1 MKKKIKISI
10 IVPVYNVEKYL
21 NRCLDSLVNQ
31 TFKDIEIIIVNDG
44 SPDNSQ
50 QIIDEYKNKYPKL
63 IKAFVKENGGVS
75 SAKNFGL
82 RHASGEYVLFIDS
95 DDYVNINMIEKMY
108 DVAYKENSDMVIC
121 NVYDVFEKNNK
132 IVRYSNNFIGN
143 TNIYENKKIIFN
155 RPANWNKLIKK
166 SLFNYFEFELDKWY
180 EDMRVSIKLYL
191 LCKKITFI
199 DEPLY
204 YYVTHENSIMNNKNI
219 SKNYQIID
227 AFDDII
233 NYYKENNLYDE
244 FKEEINFLAI
254 DHIFISASVRIIIN
268 SDKRQLEKNL
278 KPLIDY
284 FYKTFNLKSD
294 YYYLLS
300 KNKKIIYQLLKYR
313 KYNLIKFIFKVKG
326 A

>member
-10 IVPVYNVEKYL
+10 IVPVYNVERYL
-21 NRCLDSLVNQ
+21 DHCLDSLVNQ

-50 QIIDEYKNKYPKL
+50 QIIDEYKNKYPQL

-82 RHASGEYVLFIDS
+82 EHASGEYVLFIDS
-95 DDYVNINMIEKMY
+95 DDYVNINMVEKMY
-108 DVAYKENSDMVIC
+108 NVAYKENSDMVIC
-121 NVYDVFEKNNK
+121 DVYDVFEKNNK
-132 IVRYSNNFIGN
+132 IIRYSNNFIGN

-166 SLFNYFEFELDKWY
+166 SLFNDFEFELNKWY
-180 EDMRVSIKLYL
+180 EDMRISIKLYL

-268 SDKRQLEKNL
+268 SGKKELKENLTPILEYFNKN
-278 KPLIDY
+278 
-284 FYKTFNLKSD
+284 FNIKNKYVNMLD
-294 YYYLLS
+294 R
-300 KNKKIIYQLLKYR
+300 NKKIIYTLLKH
-313 KYNLIKFIFKVKG
+313 KMYNFVKFIFKIKG
-326 A
+326 V